1 MGRGIFILVLLAL
14 GATQVTCQVSD
25 NQTVGHDFEINPII
39 DGVLVTGGEETLG
52 HIASWTVL
60 VTLDVPKE
68 QIELLD
74 KLNTFQSTLAK
85 HDRISNITKSIWQQR
100 ITDIKT
106 TINDTPVPQRNRRG
120 LINFI
125 GVLSNKL
132 FGTATEDEVS
142 ETRKQI
148 ESVGKQNKRVVN
160 VVKDLMTI
168 VNQTHE
174 HSKQVNQHIE
184 SLEHYVLKVAIEIQK
199 SQNTTEEQNAR
210 YDVLDATLKTDR
222 ALALIEATH
231 NMWLRQ
237 LDTYNRQRAALEL
250 GYLTEDILPV
260 RNLRQIIANS
270 KRSHLHAPPLNW
282 YYSHVHIQPLWQ
294 DDKILVFRANLPLT
308 DQFTYLRYHIRS
320 WAIPG
325 NSSEFKTQLQVPK
338 DIAFHTETGGIFE
351 PTSCLGARPSIC
363 RTGPVYDRSKMQCA
377 RGIVTGETR
386 LRSHCLIT
394 ITRGNTDNIS
404 TVQELSPG
412 EVTISTDGENMS
424 LVCAGQAEK
433 RIRLS
438 GGLYILKL
446 PSRCR
451 INGQGW
457 TLTGMARRSIQSTVS
472 LPVIQIAPFNLT
484 TAITEKSIESHLNSP
499 HWAVLAKVKNIKL
512 SSLNVDPN
520 QDYGII
526 WGTSKHSILWT
537 IVGILILVIVIIVIV
552 LVLQQFIRRRRVGTL
567 ADVAHSP
574 IEGNGIDDGIEMV
587 SIYGDADPRA
597 RIMRFP
603 IERDD
608 VERIAEAAECS
619 NVSLPLRQDAEETDL
634 ASFRRGAE
642 QWVKSTKGQHLT

>member
-1 MGRGIFILVLLAL
+1 MCTRYCYGR
-14 GATQVTCQVSD
+14 
-25 NQTVGHDFEINPII
+25 N
-39 DGVLVTGGEETLG
+39 
-52 HIASWTVL
+52 
-60 VTLDVPKE
+60 K
-68 QIELLD
+68 
-74 KLNTFQSTLAK
+74 AK
-85 HDRISNITKSIWQQR
+85 
-100 ITDIKT
+100 
-106 TINDTPVPQRNRRG
+106 
-120 LINFI
+120 
-125 GVLSNKL
+125 
-132 FGTATEDEVS
+132 
-142 ETRKQI
+142 
-148 ESVGKQNKRVVN
+148 
-160 VVKDLMTI
+160 
-168 VNQTHE
+168 
-174 HSKQVNQHIE
+174 E
-184 SLEHYVLKVAIEIQK
+184 SL
-199 SQNTTEEQNAR
+199 
-210 YDVLDATLKTDR
+210 
-222 ALALIEATH
+222 
-231 NMWLRQ
+231 
-237 LDTYNRQRAALEL
+237 
-250 GYLTEDILPV
+250 
-260 RNLRQIIANS
+260 
-270 KRSHLHAPPLNW
+270 
-282 YYSHVHIQPLWQ
+282 
-294 DDKILVFRANLPLT
+294 
-308 DQFTYLRYHIRS
+308 
-320 WAIPG
+320 
-325 NSSEFKTQLQVPK
+325 
-338 DIAFHTETGGIFE
+338 
-351 PTSCLGARPSIC
+351 
-363 RTGPVYDRSKMQCA
+363 
-377 RGIVTGETR
+377 
-386 LRSHCLIT
+386 LIT
-394 ITRGNTDNIS
+394 IARDNTANIS
-404 TVQELSPG
+404 AVQELSPA
-412 EVTISTDGENMS
+412 EVVISTDGENMS

-499 HWAVLAKVKNIKL
+499 HWAVL

-537 IVGILILVIVIIVIV
+537 MVGILILVTVIIVIV

-567 ADVAHSP
+567 AGVAHSP